1 MIVSYSRNFI
11 FIKTRKTAGS
21 TVEAVLAGGCGP
33 EDIIAKTDGDTY
45 PGANIPIA
53 GRAGAGEGKPN
64 KKGRKKRGDF
74 YNHMTAAEMRPKL
87 DPAFWDKAFKVTV
100 ERHPY
105 EKAVSQA
112 FFRLNKSNRRNEA
125 FPEFLDRVV
134 QTGKYAGFPM
144 WSIDGK
150 VAVDEF
156 IRQET
161 LEADLRR
168 IAAKL
173 GVPVPDELPVMKART
188 RSDLRPAREI
198 LSDAQKQFIYDTC
211 REEFEIL
218 RYER

>member
-21 TVEAVLAGGCGP
+21 TVEAVLASGCGP
-33 EDIIAKTDGDTY
+33 QDVIAKTEGDTY

-53 GRAGAGEGKPN
+53 GRAGAGEGKPP
-64 KKGRKKRGDF
+64 KKGRKKSGDF
-74 YNHMTAAEMRPKL
+74 YNHMTAAEMRAKL
-87 DPAFWDKAFKVTV
+87 DPAFWDRAFKLTV

-112 FFRLNKSNRRNEA
+112 FFRLNKGNRRNEE

-134 QTGKYAGFPM
+134 RSGKYAGFPM

-156 IRQET
+156 IRQES
-161 LEADLRR
+161 LDADLRR
-168 IAAKL
+168 IGARL
-173 GVPVPDELPVMKART
+173 GIQVPDALPTMKART
-188 RSDLRPAREI
+188 RSDTRPAREI
-198 LSDAQKQFIYDTC
+198 LSDAQKRIVYETC

-218 RYER
+218 GYER

>member
-33 EDIIAKTDGDTY
+33 YDIIAKTEGETY
-45 PGANIPIA
+45 PGSGIPIR
-53 GRAGAGEGKPN
+53 GRMGTGDGKPPRP
-64 KKGRKKRGDF
+64 GRKKSGDF
-74 YNHMTAAEMRPKL
+74 YNHMTAAELRPKL
-87 DPAFWDKAFKVTV
+87 DPAFWSAALKLTV

-112 FFRLNKSNRRNEA
+112 FFRLGKSNRRQEE
-125 FPEFLDRVV
+125 FPAFLDRIVRA
-134 QTGKYAGFPM
+134 GKYAGFAM

-161 LEADLRR
+161 LDADLRR
-168 IAAKL
+168 VGARL
-173 GVPVPDELPVMKART
+173 GIEVPAELPTMKSRT
-188 RSDLRPAREI
+188 RSDARPAREI
-198 LSDAQKQFIYDTC
+198 LSDEQKQFIFETC

-218 RYER
+218 GYER